1 MRRTKKRRFAL
12 LDSQATSPEEMSI
25 RCLEVK
31 VSSSLDSELQETMKT
46 TSKVDVAVEEAEEVE
61 VAEAVV
67 EMTEVH
73 AGRRVVA
80 VVAEEE
86 AKSSLTT
93 ISQPSERL
101 ASAIA
106 ATKVNFKGLDYN
118 SRAF

>member
-1 MRRTKKRRFAL
+1 MGTKKRRFAL
-12 LDSQATSPEEMSI
+12 LDSQATSQEEMSI

-46 TSKVDVAVEEAEEVE
+46 TSKVEEAEEVE

-80 VVAEEE
+80 AVAEEE

-93 ISQPSERL
+93 ISQPSERV

-106 ATKVNFKGLDYN
+106 ATKV
-118 SRAF
+118 

>member
-1 MRRTKKRRFAL
+1 MRRTRKRRFAL
-12 LDSQATSPEEMSI
+12 LDSQPTSPEEMSI

-46 TSKVDVAVEEAEEVE
+46 TLMVDVAVEEAEEVE
-61 VAEAVV
+61 GAEAVV

-80 VVAEEE
+80 AVAEEE

-93 ISQPSERL
+93 ISQPSERI

-106 ATKVNFKGLDYN
+106 ATKVKFKGLDYN

>member
-1 MRRTKKRRFAL
+1 MGFAL

-25 RCLEVK
+25 RCLEVR
-31 VSSSLDSELQETMKT
+31 VSSSLDSELQETMKM
-46 TSKVDVAVEEAEEVE
+46 TSKVDVAVAE

-106 ATKVNFKGLDYN
+106 ATKVNFKGLD
-118 SRAF
+118 